1 MKKLT
6 LVLASV
12 FAMAAQSMA
21 NGFAHINSYADAFVF
36 DEMGI
41 TFSVYP
47 DGEFDFYLPA
57 DQQSTTVSNGFV
69 NVTFNSGYDY
79 NPYVQYDDF
88 GAVIQVENVPIWYDA
103 FGRVDQIGDVRISY
117 RDQRVCQV
125 GGLYVYYNPYGHYAY
140 HTGFI
145 NTWNPYFVYRPYYT
159 CFARPAINL
168 CFVRTVA
175 YRQYYTPVRYAY
187 YRPYVQNVRPCYA
200 TVGHTYRPS
209 GYGMAHHRYTQ
220 TASAG
225 ERPVTRSR
233 QTVTTERVRAQY
245 GDLSRADAVDRR
257 SANDNRNTYS
267 RSDVSKP
274 QDVRNSSSLND
285 RNTVNSGRS
294 ATLSESSR
302 SSTTQRQASPNIG
315 RPAQVAPTRSG
326 SSNVDTRVAPSR
338 NAGAGQQIARPSTVE
353 RPSSP
358 TRGTVSNGN
367 SVRNSSNSAPSRPS
381 VNQAPSR
388 SLHTQTP
395 SSTSTVQRQQ
405 PSTGGSVSRTAQSSG
420 SRPAVSPSSTRS
432 GSATV
437 SSPSR
442 NLSPAAAPA
451 NRGASSQGSEKKE
464 R

>member
-21 NGFAHINSYADAFVF
+21 NGYANINSYADAFVF

-69 NVTFNSGYDY
+69 NVTFNSGYNYD
-79 NPYVQYDDF
+79 PYVQYDDF

-117 RDQRVCQV
+117 RSQRVCQV
-125 GGLYVYYNPYGHYAY
+125 GGLYVYYNPYGQYAY

-145 NTWNPYFVYRPYYT
+145 NTWNPYFVYRPYYV
-159 CFARPAINL
+159 CFARPVINL

-233 QTVTTERVRAQY
+233 QTVTTDRVRAQY
-245 GDLSRADAVDRR
+245 GDIARANMVDRR
-257 SANDNRNTYS
+257 SANDNRSTYS
-267 RSDVSKP
+267 RSDVQKP
-274 QDVRNSSSLND
+274 QDVRNASAVND
-285 RNTVNSGRS
+285 RSVVNSDRSTNLSESGRS
-294 ATLSESSR
+294 AT
-302 SSTTQRQASPNIG
+302 TQRPTATNPG
-315 RPAQVAPTRSG
+315 RSAQVAPTRSG
-326 SSNVDTRVAPSR
+326 STNVNAGVAPSR
-338 NAGAGQQIARPSTVE
+338 NSGVGQQIARPSTVE

-358 TRGTVSNGN
+358 SRSTVNSGS
-367 SVRNSSNSAPSRPS
+367 SVRNTPNTATSRPS

-388 SLHTQTP
+388 NVP
-395 SSTSTVQRQQ
+395 SQAPRNTSTVERQQ
-405 PSTGGSVSRTAQSSG
+405 PNSGSSVSRTAPNSS
-420 SRPAVSPSSTRS
+420 SRPAVSTSNTRS

-437 SSPSR
+437 GTPSR
-442 NLSPAAAPA
+442 SSSLAAPA
-451 NRGASSQGSEKKE
+451 SRGTSSKGSENKE